1 MSAEL
6 LRISNQRAAITA
18 QRAILD
24 KQDSALASLWNTYQ
38 PLSRLPAELL
48 VEIFIEYSWN
58 RGTLTSAWKRLRLV
72 CRHWDEVVC
81 GSPSL
86 WRTIDVHTNTRW
98 LALCLTRSV
107 QATLDITFHHASRD
121 LSLEDFQTTISPHAA
136 RIRSLTVP
144 YLPWSETPSNLCPIF
159 DFDMPALETVEFKA
173 PLPEASELHL
183 SHQRHPH
190 VQRLSLE
197 CVCHPVD
204 LQLLSHLRSLSIST
218 CREAFRVD
226 EFLHALASSS
236 RLEELF
242 LHNFLRGLIGDFRS
256 PSDSSRK
263 PIKLASLV
271 LLHIAEKSVPII
283 SMFVS
288 HLCLST
294 NAKIDLSCA
303 TGDEEGEGL
312 LGGSLSGFLPPTA
325 HRAAFA
331 PLLSSLTVTYISLAA
346 EALEDDSMGL
356 EHGMADLL
364 DIFDATSYN
373 GHLSIT
379 GIEENAPADIWDHLF
394 ESFRVLK
401 SLSLS
406 PVGPQNGMPLCWI
419 ARSDLYGDDTDSNSE
434 ATTFIRC

>member
-1 MSAEL
+1 MDMMARSPSMSAEL

-58 RGTLTSAWKRLRLV
+58 RGTLTSAFSRLRLV

-86 WRTIDVHTNTRW
+86 WRTIDVHTNTHW

-197 CVCHPVD
+197 
-204 LQLLSHLRSLSIST
+204 RY
-218 CREAFRVD
+218 
-226 EFLHALASSS
+226 
-236 RLEELF
+236 
-242 LHNFLRGLIGDFRS
+242 
-256 PSDSSRK
+256 
-263 PIKLASLV
+263 
-271 LLHIAEKSVPII
+271 
-283 SMFVS
+283 
-288 HLCLST
+288 
-294 NAKIDLSCA
+294 SC
-303 TGDEEGEGL
+303 
-312 LGGSLSGFLPPTA
+312 
-325 HRAAFA
+325 
-331 PLLSSLTVTYISLAA
+331 
-346 EALEDDSMGL
+346 
-356 EHGMADLL
+356 
-364 DIFDATSYN
+364 
-373 GHLSIT
+373 
-379 GIEENAPADIWDHLF
+379 
-394 ESFRVLK
+394 
-401 SLSLS
+401 
-406 PVGPQNGMPLCWI
+406 
-419 ARSDLYGDDTDSNSE
+419 
-434 ATTFIRC
+434 